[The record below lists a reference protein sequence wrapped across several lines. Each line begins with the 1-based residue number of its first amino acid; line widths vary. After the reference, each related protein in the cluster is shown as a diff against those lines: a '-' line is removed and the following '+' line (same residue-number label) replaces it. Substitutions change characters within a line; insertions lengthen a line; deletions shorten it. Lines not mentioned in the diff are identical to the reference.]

1 MEEAARIARCRE
13 RGCPP
18 LSKSSQ
24 RMSPTVRR
32 KLPEI
37 MGVGPGRTGSTWLHR
52 VLEGHVDLP
61 HGIKETQFFSTFFYK
76 GIDWYMRHFRYATG
90 ERKIVDICPYYFKVE
105 ARDRIK
111 AFIPDARIITT
122 MRDPVD
128 RLYSIYKLM
137 RHSGSARRG
146 SFEET
151 LKGWPSMAG
160 GNRYAFHL
168 KAWFDTFGRENVL
181 VTLYDELRAEPQSYV
196 NRVTDFIG
204 IERIRLAEKSHLS
217 DETNSF
223 ARAPRNRKLAR
234 RGTAVKYW
242 LRGQQA
248 YRVVSL
254 LERLGVWEFCGG
266 RGEPFPNLTPEQDAR
281 LRERFLPEIEAL
293 EEMLMIDLSAWKKPR
308 VARRVSVER
317 TSVRKEYLRVA
328 FTAAVLGGL
337 LALGMIQTAVSPTN
351 PFDELTPQSEPFYRL

>member
-1 MEEAARIARCRE
+1 
-13 RGCPP
+13 
-18 LSKSSQ
+18 
-24 RMSPTVRR
+24 
-32 KLPEI
+32 
-37 MGVGPGRTGSTWLHR
+37 
-52 VLEGHVDLP
+52 
-61 HGIKETQFFSTFFYK
+61 
-76 GIDWYMRHFRYATG
+76 
-90 ERKIVDICPYYFKVE
+90 
-105 ARDRIK
+105 
-111 AFIPDARIITT
+111 
-122 MRDPVD
+122 
-128 RLYSIYKLM
+128 
-137 RHSGSARRG
+137 
-146 SFEET
+146 
-151 LKGWPSMAG
+151 MAG

-266 RGEPFPNLTPEQDAR
+266 RGQPFPNLTPEQDAR

-317 TSVRKEYLRVA
+317 TSVRAEYLRVA